1 MKCGGSSPLARGL
14 LHHGILRDIIERIIP
29 ARAGFTATFTSIAA
43 TRSDHPRSRGVYEAD
58 QDAREHQ
65 SGSSPLARGL
75 HSCPGWMTCW
85 MRIIPARA
93 GFTRSRTCRTP
104 WSADHPRSRGVYYMC
119 TYRTKYGSGSSPLAR
134 GLRGDLLLDH
144 DGRGIIPARA
154 GFTIWQ
160 TERQYN
166 RTGSS
171 PLARGLRVLRV
182 KSTKWPRIIPAR
194 AGFTG
199 RRAVPALAVPDHP
212 RSRGVYASS
221 SSQAASS
228 AGSSPLA
235 RGLHEKRSPRHPCP
249 GIIPARAGFTP
260 GQPSSR
266 YGTSGSS
273 PLARGLRRADRVSG
287 RRPGIIPARAGFTRR
302 PVRSRALR
310 RDHPRSRGVY
320 CARYRRRPAV
330 SGSSPLARGLRSGL
344 AKRQDRSGIIPARAG
359 FTRRQ

>member
-1 MKCGGSSPLARGL
+1 MTAAGSSPLARGL
-14 LHHGILRDIIERIIP
+14 PSGRPSGSTTGR
-29 ARAGFTATFTSIAA
+29 
-43 TRSDHPRSRGVYEAD
+43 DHPRSRGVYE
-58 QDAREHQ
+58 
-65 SGSSPLARGL
+65 SY
-75 HSCPGWMTCW
+75 GWVT
-85 MRIIPARA
+85 
-93 GFTRSRTCRTP
+93 S
-104 WSADHPRSRGVYYMC
+104 H
-119 TYRTKYGSGSSPLAR
+119 KEGSSPLAR
-134 GLRGDLLLDH
+134 GLRT
-144 DGRGIIPARA
+144 R
-154 GFTIWQ
+154 
-160 TERQYN
+160 
-166 RTGSS
+166 SK
-171 PLARGLRVLRV
+171 

-287 RRPGIIPARAGFTRR
+287 RRPGIIPARAGFTFCAD
-302 PVRSRALR
+302 SLALSCP
-310 RDHPRSRGVY
+310 DHPRSRGVY
-320 CARYRRRPAV
+320 PCPSPLCTRIA
-330 SGSSPLARGLRSGL
+330 GSSPLARGLLVVGQYPLQPFR
-344 AKRQDRSGIIPARAG
+344 IIPARAG
-359 FTRRQ
+359 FTLVRTGVPCGSQDHPRSRGVYEGPGHPVGWPGRIIPARAGFTGREVLTRRGRPDHPRSRGVYAEYIVGDVWREGSSPLARGLQ